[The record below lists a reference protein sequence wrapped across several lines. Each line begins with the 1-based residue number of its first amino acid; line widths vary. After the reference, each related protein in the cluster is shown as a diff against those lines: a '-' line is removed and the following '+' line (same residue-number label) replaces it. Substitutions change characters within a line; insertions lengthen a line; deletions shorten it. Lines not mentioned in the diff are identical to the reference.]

1 MLSRLGVL
9 WSHVNRLEFGIQAV
23 LMKYGE
29 DGFVNG
35 LADAFVEG
43 FDADALVWCG
53 EDLGEQGL

>member
-1 MLSRLGVL
+1 M
-9 WSHVNRLEFGIQAV
+9 SHVNRLELGIQAV